1 MSIIE
6 SANFFEFANSL
17 DDLILEILYDSNK
30 GYINTISKEAITQA
44 QDKINYFDENTFKL
58 IEEYKISNAENLIK
72 EKRETLLS
80 VIRKHYQE
88 QALIWCDEIYRNC
101 IENCKTLIAIN
112 RDNPEIADKNFQK
125 ALALINWISSVKNL
139 NQKEQNILLDDFN
152 RELDEII
159 KSNKYNLLQNRIKSD
174 EKTFIELYEKVK
186 TEEFLEL
193 NLLNYEEKLSKEDF
207 EYFKQ
212 LQNSLSSYKANSI
225 KDEVRLIETG
235 FEFLNLKNDK
245 DKYDFIKQVLNDFS
259 YSRFENKKL
268 TKKDKA
274 VLVKERILI
283 FKNGDNYFKNLI
295 KQEKP

>member
-1 MSIIE
+1 MNSIIE

-125 ALALINWISSVKNL
+125 ALALINWISSIKNL

-152 RELDEII
+152 RELGEGYLII
-159 KSNKYNLLQNRIKSD
+159 FSVTVDIKIKLLI
-174 EKTFIELYEKVK
+174 T
-186 TEEFLEL
+186 
-193 NLLNYEEKLSKEDF
+193 
-207 EYFKQ
+207 
-212 LQNSLSSYKANSI
+212 NSGSI
-225 KDEVRLIETG
+225 SIDI
-235 FEFLNLKNDK
+235 NN
-245 DKYDFIKQVLNDFS
+245 
-259 YSRFENKKL
+259 
-268 TKKDKA
+268 
-274 VLVKERILI
+274 ERIRQNI
-283 FKNGDNYFKNLI
+283 FCHI
-295 KQEKP
+295 

>member
-1 MSIIE
+1 MNSIIE

-88 QALIWCDEIYRNC
+88 QALIWCDEIYRSC

-112 RDNPEIADKNFQK
+112 RDNQEIVDKNFQK
-125 ALALINWISSVKNL
+125 ALALINWISNIKNL
-139 NQKEQNILLDDFN
+139 NQEEQNILLEGFN

-159 KSNKYNLLQNRIKSD
+159 KSNKYDVLQNRIKSD
-174 EKTFIELYEKVK
+174 EKTFVELYEKVK

-212 LQNSLSSYKANSI
+212 L
-225 KDEVRLIETG
+225 
-235 FEFLNLKNDK
+235 
-245 DKYDFIKQVLNDFS
+245 
-259 YSRFENKKL
+259 
-268 TKKDKA
+268 
-274 VLVKERILI
+274 
-283 FKNGDNYFKNLI
+283 
-295 KQEKP
+295 